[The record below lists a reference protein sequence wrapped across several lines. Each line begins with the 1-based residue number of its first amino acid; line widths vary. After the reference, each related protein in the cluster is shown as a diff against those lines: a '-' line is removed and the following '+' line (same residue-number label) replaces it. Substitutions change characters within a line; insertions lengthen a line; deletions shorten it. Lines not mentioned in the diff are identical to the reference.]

1 MSQTNLILSLFLFL
15 FFGAVVM
22 RSCKRSSK
30 SNDYEYVKYCNEK
43 FMSVMENGHVTFIF
57 RVRINEEKTKDIF

>member
-1 MSQTNLILSLFLFL
+1 MSQTNLILCLFL
-15 FFGAVVM
+15 FFGADVVTC
-22 RSCKRSSK
+22 SCKRSSK